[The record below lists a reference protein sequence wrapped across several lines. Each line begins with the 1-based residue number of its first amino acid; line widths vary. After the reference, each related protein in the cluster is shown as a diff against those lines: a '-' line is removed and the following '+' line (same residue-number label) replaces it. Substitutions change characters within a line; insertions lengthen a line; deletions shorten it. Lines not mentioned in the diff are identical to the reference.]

1 MDAGGRMRLGYHGN
15 GPMQL
20 VNTSGTRPEAGSEVE
35 RLLKKLAQ
43 SGNVDSMRELADLL
57 TAPLDGGLSYED
69 RMREGLLWYENAAAC
84 LDQKAKDSWEALTG
98 RKLRVRNP
106 RSSYILLHAILS
118 FLTVLCLFGA
128 RYLKTNPIGVFVGLF
143 VAWQL
148 SLAAFEIYYA
158 HELAASNS
166 KSETPSRFFSPCR
179 MLTLARFVTGLAVL
193 IAGYGLLISESA
205 SWPMLMMTLLFI
217 IAINAIN
224 FLFMF
229 WVKRRENNV
238 LSSMDA
244 IADHAGFHHRK
255 FAELSFISGMVSTI
269 AVGFF
274 ATYWLLN

>member
-1 MDAGGRMRLGYHGN
+1 MDAGGRMRLGYHAN
-15 GPMQL
+15 GQMQL
-20 VNTSGTRPEAGSEVE
+20 VNTSGTRPEESSEVE

-43 SGNVDSMRELADLL
+43 SGNVDSMRELADSL
-57 TAPLDGGLSYED
+57 TSPLDGGFPCED

-98 RKLRVRNP
+98 RKLMVRNP
-106 RSSYILLHAILS
+106 RSNYVLLHAALS

-128 RYLKTNPIGVFVGLF
+128 RYLKIDPIGVCAGLF

-166 KSETPSRFFSPCR
+166 KSEPPSRFFSPGR
-179 MLTLARFVTGLAVL
+179 MLTLARLVIGLAVL
-193 IAGYGLLISESA
+193 IAVYGLLIFESA

-229 WVKRRENNV
+229 WTKRRESNILGN
-238 LSSMDA
+238 MDA
-244 IADHAGFHHRK
+244 IAEHTGVHYRK
-255 FAELSFISGMVSTI
+255 FAELSFISGVVSTI
-269 AVGFF
+269 AVGFL
-274 ATYWLLN
+274 ATYWLLS